1 MTAKNRNKASSG
13 EKTTTAAAAAPPS
26 SAQVDASTKVQKSS
40 DEVSGAVT
48 TPKSPGSGP
57 SSDGG
62 GGGGFQVLLLL
73 FSVALV
79 AGGGFAAFYLQQ
91 ALEEVHQIGAKNQE
105 TALEN
110 AKLHGRMESV
120 LEQVDSV
127 RRVVEGLEASLAVTR
142 SELGAAGG
150 RLRQGEEE
158 KQRLEEALQ
167 RLQNDLLQDLSAG
180 ISQVKE
186 ARERD
191 FSSLES
197 TVETR
202 LAEVGQSVASSVAEL
217 AAAQGEVRGQ
227 LAGLQARLGEA
238 EDPAVLR
245 GELAVVAGAVEEL
258 EAASRASEA
267 GAVSLA
273 EQIGGVSA
281 ELQTRNGEVASLAQ
295 EVDAVR
301 ALVQD
306 TVGSLKGI
314 VTAAEAGV
322 TELRAGSE
330 ELEAGLGRAQEA
342 VGRLREEA
350 REQTLQRSVDL
361 EARVKASEEAAQSV
375 AELSSRVEA
384 LLASHDSHDSALAA
398 HGQAAEKARAGLA
411 EELEQLRAGVEEVRS
426 SADQGSLGGLTEALD
441 SRLSTLEESTRDS
454 IQTPQRLEELR
465 AVVVAL
471 EGKAARLEQHEQ
483 AISTLQDALK
493 KTTTTLAALSTKKI
507 KAKKP

>member
-1 MTAKNRNKASSG
+1 MRRA
-13 EKTTTAAAAAPPS
+13 
-26 SAQVDASTKVQKSS
+26 VD
-40 DEVSGAVT
+40 
-48 TPKSPGSGP
+48 
-57 SSDGG
+57 
-62 GGGGFQVLLLL
+62 
-73 FSVALV
+73 
-79 AGGGFAAFYLQQ
+79 
-91 ALEEVHQIGAKNQE
+91 
-105 TALEN
+105 
-110 AKLHGRMESV
+110 
-120 LEQVDSV
+120 
-127 RRVVEGLEASLAVTR
+127 GLEASLAATR

-150 RLRQGEEE
+150 RLRQGEVE

-227 LAGLQARLGEA
+227 LAGVQARLGET

-245 GELAVVAGAVEEL
+245 GELAVVAEAVEEL

-267 GAVSLA
+267 GAVSLG
-273 EQIGGVSA
+273 EQIAGVSA
-281 ELQTRNGEVASLAQ
+281 ELQTRNQEVASLAQ

-306 TVGSLKGI
+306 TVGSLKVL

-330 ELEAGLGRAQEA
+330 ELEAGLGRAQEE
-342 VGRLREEA
+342 VGRLQEEA
-350 REQTLQRSVDL
+350 RERALQRSADL
-361 EARVKASEEAAQSV
+361 EAGAKASEEAAQSA

-384 LLASHDSHDSALAA
+384 LLASHDSHESALAA
-398 HGQAAEKARAGLA
+398 QGQAAEKARAGLA
-411 EELEQLRAGVEEVRS
+411 EELKALRTGVEEVRS
-426 SADQGSLGGLTEALD
+426 SAAQGLAVGATLELALD
-441 SRLSTLEESTRDS
+441 GRLSTLEESTRDS

-465 AVVVAL
+465 AMVVAL
-471 EGKAARLEQHEQ
+471 EVKASRMEEHEQ
-483 AISTLQDALK
+483 AISNLQVALE
-493 KTTTTLAALSTKKI
+493 KTTKSLAALSTPVKKI

>member
-13 EKTTTAAAAAPPS
+13 EKTTTAAAAAP
-26 SAQVDASTKVQKSS
+26 
-40 DEVSGAVT
+40 
-48 TPKSPGSGP
+48 P

-110 AKLHGRMESV
+110 
-120 LEQVDSV
+120 VDSV

-441 SRLSTLEESTRDS
+441 SRLSTLEESTRDTHEVLNPL
-454 IQTPQRLEELR
+454 TPQPSCPGGVRVLGVRVL
-465 AVVVAL
+465 
-471 EGKAARLEQHEQ
+471 G
-483 AISTLQDALK
+483 
-493 KTTTTLAALSTKKI
+493 
-507 KAKKP
+507 